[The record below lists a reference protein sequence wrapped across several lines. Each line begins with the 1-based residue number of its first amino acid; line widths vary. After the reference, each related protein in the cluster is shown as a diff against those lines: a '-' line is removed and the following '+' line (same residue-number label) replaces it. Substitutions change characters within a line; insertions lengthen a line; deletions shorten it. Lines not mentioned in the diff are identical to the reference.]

1 MDDATAAS
9 RPFQWILGNLF
20 IKSYYTA
27 FDVQHKEVGV
37 AKATINWKF
46 IFLYPLELP
55 ISVIA
60 GILGNYVIYIMR
72 WQPPW
77 GFIPAERCMIMF
89 LELANRLF

>member
-1 MDDATAAS
+1 MYSTRKWAWLKQLS
-9 RPFQWILGNLF
+9 IEHLF
-20 IKSYYTA
+20 L
-27 FDVQHKEVGV
+27 
-37 AKATINWKF
+37 
-46 IFLYPLELP
+46 LYPLELP

-60 GILGNYVIYIMR
+60 GVLGNCVIYIMR